1 MTCNEGLGIYIKT
14 SLLWM
19 APGLLTHLTLTR
31 WNKSQKWA
39 ASQRKADRTQGR
51 GLSRNWSNFWAPP
64 TFFASWHFVDVSYA
78 LLACIVSKLH
88 CIKRQY
94 CLPLQNMILMIERNA
109 CRGRGESWKQVRGL
123 IIQEMACWPRS
134 TRVYKRLQEY
144 IVYECIWMY
153 MNSINKSPGRS
164 CSTCSEAAMWG
175 FPPEVHASRKMK
187 RRKMFASWHTA
198 HCEHLLKR
206 SEKHYTNIYQLYR

>member
-1 MTCNEGLGIYIKT
+1 MKNNHPCHPQAIALTTNKQAKSEWIGLPPAFPLPHCAKAQMTCNEGLGRYIKT

-19 APGLLTHLTLTR
+19 APGLLTRLTLTR
-31 WNKSQKWA
+31 RNKSQKWA

-109 CRGRGESWKQVRGL
+109 CRGRGESWKQ
-123 IIQEMACWPRS
+123 
-134 TRVYKRLQEY
+134 
-144 IVYECIWMY
+144 
-153 MNSINKSPGRS
+153 
-164 CSTCSEAAMWG
+164 
-175 FPPEVHASRKMK
+175 
-187 RRKMFASWHTA
+187 
-198 HCEHLLKR
+198 
-206 SEKHYTNIYQLYR
+206 YRWQAW